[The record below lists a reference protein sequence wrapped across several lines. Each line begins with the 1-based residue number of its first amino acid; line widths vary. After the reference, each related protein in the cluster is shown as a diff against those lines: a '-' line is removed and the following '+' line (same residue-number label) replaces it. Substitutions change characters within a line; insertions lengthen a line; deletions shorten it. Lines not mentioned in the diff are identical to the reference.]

1 MMRVLIVDDHAVV
14 REGIKQLLHEAF
26 PDCAITEARNAE
38 EAFQLTQEQTWDL
51 LILDLSLPD
60 RSGLDVLKEAKSKMP
75 SVPVVVL
82 SMHTE
87 EQFAIR
93 ALRGGASGYVTKES
107 ASEELITAIHKCCA
121 GEQYMSPGIAQ
132 RIAIKS
138 TKGEA
143 RIGPE
148 DLTDREYFVLLQLAV
163 GKSVGEVAEQMSLSN
178 KTISTYRVR
187 LLEKL
192 NLRNDVELT
201 RYAIAQKLIR
211 L

>member
-1 MMRVLIVDDHAVV
+1 MRVLIVDDHAVV
-14 REGIKQLLHEAF
+14 REGIKQLLHEEF
-26 PDCAITEARNAE
+26 PECTVGEARNAE
-38 EAFQLTQEQTWDL
+38 EAARLTRGQPWDL
-51 LILDLSLPD
+51 LILDISLPD
-60 RSGLDVLKEAKSKMP
+60 RSGLDVLKETKHNMP

-93 ALRGGASGYVTKES
+93 ALRAGANGYVTKES
-107 ASEELITAIHKCCA
+107 ASEDLIDAIHQCRA
-121 GEQYMSPGIAQ
+121 GEQYMSPAIAQ
-132 RIAIKS
+132 RVAIKS
-138 TKGEA
+138 TKGDD

-148 DLTDREYFVLLQLAV
+148 DLTDREYHVLLQLAS
-163 GKSVGEVAEQMSLSN
+163 GRSVGEVAEQMSLSV

-192 NLRNDVELT
+192 KLRNDVELT
-201 RYAIAQKLIR
+201 RYAIAEKLIR

>member
-1 MMRVLIVDDHAVV
+1 MRVLIVDDHSVV
-14 REGIKQLLHEAF
+14 REGIKQLLREEF
-26 PDCAITEARNAE
+26 PDCAVAEARNAE
-38 EAFQLTQEQTWDL
+38 EASRVIQSQEWDL

-60 RSGLDVLKEAKSKMP
+60 RSGMDVLKEAKRKMP

-93 ALRGGASGYVTKES
+93 ALRAGASGYVTKES
-107 ASEELITAIHKCCA
+107 ASDDLITAVRQSCA

-132 RIAIKS
+132 RIALRS
-138 TKGEA
+138 TNDESHV
-143 RIGPE
+143 GPE
-148 DLTDREYFVLLQLAV
+148 DLTDREYYVLLQLAS
-163 GKSVGEVAEQMSLSN
+163 GKSVGELADQMALSN
-178 KTISTYRVR
+178 KTVSTYRVR

-192 NLRNDVELT
+192 KLRNDAELT

-211 L
+211 V